1 MSMRK
6 HLSSAIFVTA
16 LVFGSLVSARA
27 QGEITLLAP
36 RPAKATIDKVVAG
49 FEAKSSY
56 KVKVTY
62 LGYVPTRT
70 SVAQG
75 KGLDVDLLPAPYPG
89 AVGSGTINPG
99 SAVTVATALTALAVP
114 KGRPRPDISTPA
126 AVKKALLDA
135 KSIGYEDPDFTVAG
149 QGAWEPIDKLGIAD
163 QVAAKSKVMLGPG
176 GQGIPPAATEGANST
191 YTHLEKG
198 EIDIALM
205 LLSDILE
212 NKDKYEI
219 VGVLPKQISTP
230 IKLTGFIST
239 KASNPEAAKALLQY
253 MTSPE
258 AQAIFKEGGFGPRS

>member
-1 MSMRK
+1 MR
-6 HLSSAIFVTA
+6 HLKSLCSATVVVV
-16 LVFGSLVSARA
+16 LMLGSYVSARA
-27 QGEITLLAP
+27 QGEVTLLAP
-36 RPAKATIDKVVAG
+36 RPAKATIDKIVAG
-49 FEAKSSY
+49 FQTKSNY

-75 KGLDVDLLPAPYPG
+75 KGMDVDLLPAPYPG
-89 AVGSGTINPG
+89 AVGSGTIIPG

-114 KGRPRPDISTPA
+114 KGRPHPDISTPA

-135 KSIGYEDPDFTVAG
+135 KTIGYEDPDFTVSG
-149 QGAWEPIDKLGIAD
+149 QGAWEPINKLGIAD

-176 GQGIPPAATEGANST
+176 GQGISPTATEGANST

-198 EIDIALM
+198 EIDIGLM

-212 NKDKYEI
+212 SKDKYDI

-230 IKLTGFIST
+230 IKITGFIST

-253 MTSPE
+253 MISPE
-258 AQAIFKEGGFGPRS
+258 AQAIFKEDGFGPRS